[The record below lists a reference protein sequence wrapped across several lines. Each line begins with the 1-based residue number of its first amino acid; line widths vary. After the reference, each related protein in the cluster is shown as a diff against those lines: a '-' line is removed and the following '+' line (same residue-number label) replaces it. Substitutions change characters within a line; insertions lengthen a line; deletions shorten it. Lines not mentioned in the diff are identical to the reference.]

1 MRLWRRQFGHPVKCY
16 WFACNNLPGTFY
28 IELTAHFTL
37 GGRLLPMTAMKNS
50 TACLTL
56 LSQLLLGSERCDG
69 RNGISGDDLAP
80 DWAPEIARTVALY
93 ARQDFGELWSLAT
106 SHHVILRSFPP
117 LLEVMLWQGK
127 QESHWCENAIAKERA
142 RIERAQSFLSEICEE
157 LGKAGDVVVIK
168 SLDHWPDLGN
178 DLDLYTNASAADVI
192 VTMRERFKATLDERS
207 WGDRLAG
214 KWNFVVPGLP
224 ELVEVHV
231 SRLGQTGEQVVITDS
246 LVKRSRQVQ
255 FGRYSLRVPAPE
267 DRLMICTLQR
277 MYRHFYLRL
286 CDIVDTA
293 RLVNSGAIDYEYL
306 KPLAQSA
313 GLWDG
318 LATYL
323 VTISGYVKFYCGT
336 DLPLPP
342 LVTSAA
348 RFGNELVHFRRKFLR
363 IPIFPQA
370 AKLYFTEW
378 ARLLL
383 NGELGSTLRLSLLP
397 GLAAAA
403 ALEFK
408 LTGTDKGIW

>member
-1 MRLWRRQFGHPVKCY
+1 
-16 WFACNNLPGTFY
+16 
-28 IELTAHFTL
+28 
-37 GGRLLPMTAMKNS
+37 MTAMKNS

-56 LSQLLLGSERCDG
+56 LSQLLLGSDRCNNANENAEG
-69 RNGISGDDLAP
+69 EVIP

-106 SHHVILRSFPP
+106 SHHVILRAFPR
-117 LLEVMLWQGK
+117 LHGVMLSQEK
-127 QESHWCENAIAKERA
+127 QESQWCENAIAKERA
-142 RIERAQSFLSEICEE
+142 RIEVALSFLSAICEE

-168 SLDHWPDLGN
+168 SLDHWPDLGS
-178 DLDLYTNASAADVI
+178 DLDLYTNASSADVI
-192 VTMRERFKATLDERS
+192 NTMRRAFNATLEERS
-207 WGDRLAG
+207 WGDRLAN

-246 LVKRSRQVQ
+246 LVKRSRKAQ
-255 FGRYSLRVPAPE
+255 FGGYVLRVPPSE
-267 DRLMICTLQR
+267 SRLMISTLQR

-293 RLVNSGAIDYEYL
+293 RLVNSGVIDYKYL
-306 KPLAQSA
+306 APLAESA

-323 VTISGYVKFYCGT
+323 VTVSGYVKSYSGA
-336 DLPLPP
+336 DLPLPAV
-342 LVTSAA
+342 VTSAA
-348 RFGNELVHFRRKFLR
+348 RFGSEMVHFRRKFLR

-370 AKLYFTEW
+370 AKLYATEW
-378 ARLLL
+378 ATLLL
-383 NGELGSTLRLSLLP
+383 NGELESTLRLSLLP